1 LLRGFMNIINSKA
14 RQKKVRVLENQ
25 YLTRYNFINY
35 MLIGQ
40 LQASHSAE
48 TITAF
53 SSSI

>member
-1 LLRGFMNIINSKA
+1 MLYEYNKFQSST
-14 RQKKVRVLENQ
+14 KKVRVLQNQ
-25 YLTRYNFINY
+25 YLTRYDFINY

-53 SSSI
+53 NSSI